1 MFKSY
6 VDFESFKGVA
16 QKLGPPR
23 PFVFLTQ
30 NNHILLNFAATKRF
44 KKINFHKKNQ
54 FGCIFYIFALA

>member
-23 PFVFLTQ
+23 LFVFSTENGRISLD
-30 NNHILLNFAATKRF
+30 FAATRRL
-44 KKINFHKKNQ
+44 KKNY
-54 FGCIFYIFALA
+54 FS